1 MHETILNK
9 RYTIKAIPIED
20 RRPIE
25 LSANMKP
32 HPLSFMEL
40 PFDPEYS
47 LYNNR
52 MTPERLNNVTDDEQY
67 WAIRQKVIFRNT
79 GELPIEM
86 SGPDA
91 EKFANRVFARDVSR
105 VKVGRCC
112 YNFVLYQHGGMITDG
127 VMLRLAEDKF
137 WMAQADGELIKWY
150 MAHAHN
156 FNVKVTDPN
165 VWVTQVQGPRS
176 MDVLRDVIDGN
187 FPDPWRYFDI
197 ATVSI
202 AGEEVIITRTGFSN
216 ELGWEFYLRPEN
228 DAHKIG
234 NHIWEIGLKYGM
246 ILTGTPVFRARRI
259 EAGLMGTTEFD
270 STTTPFD
277 AGLGHFVQM
286 DKHDFI
292 GKEALEKADKR
303 SRTFGM
309 RVLGGIAERGR
320 TISFGDSLVGIVCS
334 STWSPYQ
341 ECGVALVRMDDPE
354 MGPSTEV
361 KVLGTDGKTYSAKLC
376 SLPMYDPEGAIV
388 RERTQLSQKVL
399 SLGLDNVNLSI
410 LNNLKQSFFKLYLNY
425 LKPRSLSLSS
435 IVRRKRI

>member
-79 GELPIEM
+79 GELPIEI

-105 VKVGRCC
+105 VKVGRCS
-112 YNFVLYQHGGMITDG
+112 YNFVLYHHGGMITDG

-156 FNVKVTDPN
+156 FDVKVTDPN

-234 NHIWEIGLKYGM
+234 NHIWEIGQKYGM

-309 RVLGGIAERGR
+309 RVPSGIAERGR
-320 TISFGDSLVGIVCS
+320 TISFGDNLVGLVCS

-354 MGPSTEV
+354 MGPSQDHPFGPEQHHIPGMVTRL
-361 KVLGTDGKTYSAKLC
+361 KNRQDRRDYHRMKL
-376 SLPMYDPEGAIV
+376 SVHAP
-388 RERTQLSQKVL
+388 
-399 SLGLDNVNLSI
+399 
-410 LNNLKQSFFKLYLNY
+410 QSH
-425 LKPRSLSLSS
+425 
-435 IVRRKRI
+435 

>member
-79 GELPIEM
+79 GELPIEI

-105 VKVGRCC
+105 VKVGRCS
-112 YNFVLYQHGGMITDG
+112 YNFVLYHHGGMITDG

-150 MAHAHN
+150 MANAQA
-156 FNVKVTDPN
+156 FDVTVSDPN

-176 MDVLRDVIDGN
+176 MDVLRDVIDGD

-202 AGEEVIITRTGFSN
+202 AGEEVIISRTGFSN

-228 DAHKIG
+228 DAQKIG
-234 NHIWEIGLKYGM
+234 NHIWEIGLKYGI

-292 GKEALEKADKR
+292 GREALEKADKR

-320 TISFGDSLVGIVCS
+320 TISIGDDLVGIVCS

-341 ECGVALVRMDDPE
+341 ECGVALVRMDDPA

-361 KVLGTDGKTYSAKLC
+361 KVTGTDGKTYNAKLC
-376 SLPMYDPEGAIV
+376 SLPMYDSEGAIA
-388 RERTQLSQKVL
+388 RGKNTTIPNGPQPWK
-399 SLGLDNVNLSI
+399 G
-410 LNNLKQSFFKLYLNY
+410 
-425 LKPRSLSLSS
+425 
-435 IVRRKRI
+435 

>member
-79 GELPIEM
+79 GELPIEI

-105 VKVGRCC
+105 VKVGRCS
-112 YNFVLYQHGGMITDG
+112 YNFVLYHHGGMITDG

-150 MAHAHN
+150 MANAQA
-156 FNVKVTDPN
+156 FDVTVSDPN

-176 MDVLRDVIDGN
+176 MDVLRDVIDGD

-202 AGEEVIITRTGFSN
+202 AGEEVIISRTGFSN

-228 DAHKIG
+228 DAQKIG
-234 NHIWEIGLKYGM
+234 NHIWEIGLKYGI

-292 GKEALEKADKR
+292 GREALEKADKR

-320 TISFGDSLVGIVCS
+320 TISIGDDLVGIVCS

-341 ECGVALVRMDDPE
+341 ECGVALVRMDDPA

-361 KVLGTDGKTYSAKLC
+361 KVTGTDGKTYNAKLC
-376 SLPMYDPEGAIV
+376 SLPMYDSEGAIA
-388 RERTQLSQKVL
+388 RGKDITIPNGPQPWK
-399 SLGLDNVNLSI
+399 G
-410 LNNLKQSFFKLYLNY
+410 
-425 LKPRSLSLSS
+425 
-435 IVRRKRI
+435 

>member
-79 GELPIEM
+79 GELPIEI

-105 VKVGRCC
+105 VKVGRCS
-112 YNFVLYQHGGMITDG
+112 YNFVLYHHGGIITDG

-137 WMAQADGELIKWY
+137 WMAQADGELTKWY
-150 MAHAHN
+150 MANAHN
-156 FNVKVTDPN
+156 FDVKVTDPN

-202 AGEEVIITRTGFSN
+202 AGEEVIISRTGFSN

-234 NHIWEIGLKYGM
+234 NHIWDIGLKYGM

-292 GKEALEKADKR
+292 GKQALEKADKR

-320 TISFGDSLVGIVCS
+320 TISFGDNLVGIVCS

-376 SLPMYDPEGAIV
+376 SLPMYDPEGTIV
-388 RERTQLSQKVL
+388 RGKNTTIPKGPEPWT
-399 SLGLDNVNLSI
+399 G
-410 LNNLKQSFFKLYLNY
+410 
-425 LKPRSLSLSS
+425 
-435 IVRRKRI
+435 

>member
-25 LSANMKP
+25 LSANMRP

-79 GELPIEM
+79 GELPIEI

-105 VKVGRCC
+105 VKVGRCS
-112 YNFVLYQHGGMITDG
+112 YNFVLYHHGGMITDG

-150 MAHAHN
+150 MANAHG
-156 FNVKVTDPN
+156 FDVTVSDPN

-176 MDVLRDVIDGN
+176 MDVLRDVIDGD

-202 AGEEVIITRTGFSN
+202 AGEEVIISRTGFSN

-228 DAHKIG
+228 NAQKIG

-286 DKHDFI
+286 DKQNFI
-292 GKEALEKADKR
+292 GREALEKADKR

-320 TISFGDSLVGIVCS
+320 TISIGDDFIGTVCS

-361 KVLGTDGKTYSAKLC
+361 KVTGTDGKTYSAKLC
-376 SLPMYDPEGAIV
+376 SLPMYDSEGAIA
-388 RERTQLSQKVL
+388 RGKNTTIPN
-399 SLGLDNVNLSI
+399 GP
-410 LNNLKQSFFKLYLNY
+410 
-425 LKPRSLSLSS
+425 KPW
-435 IVRRKRI
+435 KG

>member
-79 GELPIEM
+79 GELPIEI

-105 VKVGRCC
+105 VKVGRCS
-112 YNFVLYQHGGMITDG
+112 YNFVLYHHGGMITDG

-156 FNVKVTDPN
+156 FDVKVTDPN

-234 NHIWEIGLKYGM
+234 NHIWEVGLKYGM

-292 GKEALEKADKR
+292 GREALEKADKR

-320 TISFGDSLVGIVCS
+320 TISFGDNLVGLVCS

-361 KVLGTDGKTYSAKLC
+361 KVLGNDGKTYSAKLC
-376 SLPMYDPEGAIV
+376 SLPMYDPEGTIV
-388 RERTQLSQKVL
+388 RGKNTTIPKGPEPWT
-399 SLGLDNVNLSI
+399 G
-410 LNNLKQSFFKLYLNY
+410 
-425 LKPRSLSLSS
+425 
-435 IVRRKRI
+435 

>member
-25 LSANMKP
+25 LSSNMKP

-79 GELPIEM
+79 GELPIEI

-91 EKFANRVFARDVSR
+91 EKFANRVFARDISR
-105 VKVGRCC
+105 VKVGRCS
-112 YNFVLYQHGGMITDG
+112 YNFALYHHGGMITDG

-156 FNVKVTDPN
+156 FDVKVTDPN

-234 NHIWEIGLKYGM
+234 NHIWEIGQKYGM

-320 TISFGDSLVGIVCS
+320 TISFSNNLVGIVCS

-376 SLPMYDPEGAIV
+376 GLPMYDPEGTIV
-388 RERTQLSQKVL
+388 RGKNTTIPKGPEPWT
-399 SLGLDNVNLSI
+399 G
-410 LNNLKQSFFKLYLNY
+410 
-425 LKPRSLSLSS
+425 
-435 IVRRKRI
+435 

>member
-79 GELPIEM
+79 GELPIEI

-105 VKVGRCC
+105 VKVGRCS
-112 YNFVLYQHGGMITDG
+112 YNFVLYHHGGMITDG

-156 FNVKVTDPN
+156 FDVKVTDPN

-234 NHIWEIGLKYGM
+234 NHIWEIGQKYGM

-320 TISFGDSLVGIVCS
+320 TISFGDNLVGLVCS

-361 KVLGTDGKTYSAKLC
+361 KVLGNDGKTYSAKLC
-376 SLPMYDPEGAIV
+376 SLPMYDPEGTIV
-388 RERTQLSQKVL
+388 RGKNTIIPKGPEPWT
-399 SLGLDNVNLSI
+399 G
-410 LNNLKQSFFKLYLNY
+410 
-425 LKPRSLSLSS
+425 
-435 IVRRKRI
+435 

>member
-79 GELPIEM
+79 GELPIEI

-105 VKVGRCC
+105 VKVGRCS
-112 YNFVLYQHGGMITDG
+112 YNFVLYHNGGMITDG

-137 WMAQADGELIKWY
+137 WMVQADGELIKWY

-156 FNVKVTDPN
+156 FDVKVTDPN

-187 FPDPWRYFDI
+187 FPEPWRYFDI

-292 GKEALEKADKR
+292 GKKALEKADKR

-320 TISFGDSLVGIVCS
+320 TISFGDNLVGIVCS

-361 KVLGTDGKTYSAKLC
+361 KVLGNDGKTYSAKLC
-376 SLPMYDPEGAIV
+376 SLPMYDPEGTIV
-388 RERTQLSQKVL
+388 RGKNTTIPKGPEPWT
-399 SLGLDNVNLSI
+399 G
-410 LNNLKQSFFKLYLNY
+410 
-425 LKPRSLSLSS
+425 
-435 IVRRKRI
+435 

>member
-79 GELPIEM
+79 GELPIEI

-105 VKVGRCC
+105 VKVGRCS
-112 YNFVLYQHGGMITDG
+112 YNFVLYHHGGMITDG

-150 MAHAHN
+150 MANAHG
-156 FNVKVTDPN
+156 FDVTVSDPN

-176 MDVLRDVIDGN
+176 MDVLRDVIDGD

-197 ATVSI
+197 AIVSI
-202 AGEEVIITRTGFSN
+202 ASEEVIITRTGFSN

-228 DAHKIG
+228 NAQKIG

-286 DKHDFI
+286 DKQNFI
-292 GKEALEKADKR
+292 GREALEKADKR

-320 TISFGDSLVGIVCS
+320 TISIGDDLIGTVCS

-361 KVLGTDGKTYSAKLC
+361 KVTGTDGKTYSAKLC
-376 SLPMYDPEGAIV
+376 SLPMYDSEGAIA
-388 RERTQLSQKVL
+388 RGKNTTIPN
-399 SLGLDNVNLSI
+399 GP
-410 LNNLKQSFFKLYLNY
+410 
-425 LKPRSLSLSS
+425 KPW
-435 IVRRKRI
+435 KG

>member
-1 MHETILNK
+1 MHKTILNK

-79 GELPIEM
+79 GELPIEI

-105 VKVGRCC
+105 VKVGRCS
-112 YNFVLYQHGGMITDG
+112 YNFVLYHNGGMITDG

-137 WMAQADGELIKWY
+137 WMVQADGELIKWY

-156 FNVKVTDPN
+156 FDVEVTDPN

-176 MDVLRDVIDGN
+176 MEVLRDVIDGN
-187 FPDPWRYFDI
+187 FPEPWRYFDI

-292 GKEALEKADKR
+292 GKKALEKADKR

-309 RVLGGIAERGR
+309 RVFGGIAERGR
-320 TISFGDSLVGIVCS
+320 TISFGDNFVGIVCS

-361 KVLGTDGKTYSAKLC
+361 KVLGNDGKTYSAKLC
-376 SLPMYDPEGAIV
+376 SLPMYDPEGTIV
-388 RERTQLSQKVL
+388 RGKNTTIPKGPEPWT
-399 SLGLDNVNLSI
+399 G
-410 LNNLKQSFFKLYLNY
+410 
-425 LKPRSLSLSS
+425 
-435 IVRRKRI
+435 

>member
-79 GELPIEM
+79 GELPIEI

-105 VKVGRCC
+105 VKVGRCS
-112 YNFVLYQHGGMITDG
+112 YNFVLYHNGGMITDG

-137 WMAQADGELIKWY
+137 WMVQADGELIKWY

-156 FNVKVTDPN
+156 FDVKVTDPN

-176 MDVLRDVIDGN
+176 MDVLRDAIDGN
-187 FPDPWRYFDI
+187 FPEPWRYFDI

-202 AGEEVIITRTGFSN
+202 SGEEVIITRTGFSN

-292 GKEALEKADKR
+292 GREALEKADKR

-320 TISFGDSLVGIVCS
+320 TISFGDDLVGIVCS

-388 RERTQLSQKVL
+388 RGKNITIPKGPEPWT
-399 SLGLDNVNLSI
+399 G
-410 LNNLKQSFFKLYLNY
+410 
-425 LKPRSLSLSS
+425 
-435 IVRRKRI
+435 

>member
-1 MHETILNK
+1 
-9 RYTIKAIPIED
+9 
-20 RRPIE
+20 
-25 LSANMKP
+25 
-32 HPLSFMEL
+32 
-40 PFDPEYS
+40 
-47 LYNNR
+47 
-52 MTPERLNNVTDDEQY
+52 
-67 WAIRQKVIFRNT
+67 
-79 GELPIEM
+79 
-86 SGPDA
+86 
-91 EKFANRVFARDVSR
+91 
-105 VKVGRCC
+105 
-112 YNFVLYQHGGMITDG
+112 
-127 VMLRLAEDKF
+127 
-137 WMAQADGELIKWY
+137 

-156 FNVKVTDPN
+156 FDVKVTDPN

-234 NHIWEIGLKYGM
+234 NHIWEIGQKYGM

-309 RVLGGIAERGR
+309 RVPGGIAERGR
-320 TISFGDSLVGIVCS
+320 TISL
-334 STWSPYQ
+334 
-341 ECGVALVRMDDPE
+341 
-354 MGPSTEV
+354 
-361 KVLGTDGKTYSAKLC
+361 
-376 SLPMYDPEGAIV
+376 
-388 RERTQLSQKVL
+388 L
-399 SLGLDNVNLSI
+399 SLI
-410 LNNLKQSFFKLYLNY
+410 H
-425 LKPRSLSLSS
+425 
-435 IVRRKRI
+435 I

>member
-79 GELPIEM
+79 GELPIEI

-105 VKVGRCC
+105 VKVGRCS
-112 YNFVLYQHGGMITDG
+112 YNFVLYHHGGMITDG

-150 MAHAHN
+150 MSNAHG
-156 FNVKVTDPN
+156 FDVTVSDPN

-176 MDVLRDVIDGN
+176 MDVLRDVIDGD

-197 ATVSI
+197 AIVSI
-202 AGEEVIITRTGFSN
+202 ASEEVIITRTGFSN

-228 DAHKIG
+228 NAQKIG
-234 NHIWEIGLKYGM
+234 NHIWEVGLKYGM

-286 DKHDFI
+286 DKQNFI
-292 GKEALEKADKR
+292 GREALEKADKR
-303 SRTFGM
+303 PRTFGM

-320 TISFGDSLVGIVCS
+320 TISIGDDLVGIVCS

-341 ECGVALVRMDDPE
+341 ECGVALVRMDDPA

-361 KVLGTDGKTYSAKLC
+361 KVTGTDGKTYNAKLC
-376 SLPMYDPEGAIV
+376 SLPMYDSEGAIA
-388 RERTQLSQKVL
+388 RGKNITIPNGPQPWK
-399 SLGLDNVNLSI
+399 G
-410 LNNLKQSFFKLYLNY
+410 
-425 LKPRSLSLSS
+425 
-435 IVRRKRI
+435 